1 MVHTMTHKDIAQE
14 LASKVVDT
22 LCRETL
28 LQTVY
33 ETLCLQ
39 YEDYTGAE
47 LLEAIEEH
55 KEDLGMGRAYDVD
68 DLIKAAKDN
77 VELYSKSIAQG

>member
-1 MVHTMTHKDIAQE
+1 MTHKDIAEE
-14 LASKVVDT
+14 LASKMMDT
-22 LCRETL
+22 LLLEEL
-28 LQTVY
+28 LQRAY
-33 ETLCLQ
+33 ETLCSQ
-39 YEDYTGAE
+39 YEDYTEVE

-68 DLIKAAKDN
+68 DLLNAAEKN

>member
-33 ETLCLQ
+33 ESLCRQ
-39 YEDYTGAE
+39 YEYYTEVE
-47 LLEAIEEH
+47 LLEAIKEH
-55 KEDLGMGRAYDVD
+55 KEDLGMGQAYCVD
-68 DLIKAAKDN
+68 DLVVAAQKN
-77 VELYSKSIAQG
+77 VDDFS

>member
-1 MVHTMTHKDIAQE
+1 MAFTMTHKDIAEE
-14 LASKVVDT
+14 LASKMMDT
-22 LCRETL
+22 LLLEEL
-28 LQTVY
+28 LQRAY
-33 ETLCLQ
+33 ETLCSQ
-39 YEDYTGAE
+39 YEDYTEVE

-68 DLIKAAKDN
+68 DLLNAAEKN